1 MGCEW
6 NFESLNATTRDEAIK
21 EGLQLIED
29 AKYDY
34 GHAGYTGS
42 FAECEG
48 VKFVEFTGKLGAS
61 VEDWLVERCEKWG
74 PMLVTEVNGL
84 FWAGALCSS

>member
-6 NFESLNATTRDEAIK
+6 QFTDLGATTRDEAIK
-21 EGLQLIED
+21 EGHQLIED

-34 GHAGYTGS
+34 GHAGYSGS
-42 FAECEG
+42 WAECDG
-48 VKFVEFTGKLGAS
+48 VEFMPFTGKLGTD
-61 VEDWLVERCEKWG
+61 VEDWLEERCEKWG

-84 FWAGALCSS
+84 YWAGALCSS